1 MFTTHVLLKC
11 SLFILEREEYTA
23 VDDLSGGGTYK

>member
-11 SLFILEREEYTA
+11 SLFVLECEEYTA
-23 VDDLSGGGTYK
+23 VDDFSGGGKCK